1 MTRCV
6 IVRVCVVY
14 ILNPMYEER
23 KNREGKRD
31 GEEPALSLVD
41 I

>member
-1 MTRCV
+1 
-6 IVRVCVVY
+6 
-14 ILNPMYEER
+14 MYEER